1 MIRPENKKYKYTTHK
16 KQTQFTIH
24 FHFPN
29 KATLDNVISVK
40 NVYFSLVIRFSAKYL
55 HSIFLISSKHITIE
69 SEMAL
74 HLHLH
79 FQQRDMKLIKTFCN
93 SEYVSTSRKCSTIF
107 VFIIIYILFIFHHV
121 VATVNIF
128 GGIAVTMVII
138 TVNLSEMG
146 EWMSVVGCSQ
156 RSRASGSFSSV
167 KLLITEK
174 KNLFRFILG

>member
-1 MIRPENKKYKYTTHK
+1 MIRPGSNKNKKYKYTTHK
-16 KQTQFTIH
+16 KQAQFTIH

-79 FQQRDMKLIKTFCN
+79 FQQCDMKLIKTFCN

-107 VFIIIYILFIFHHV
+107 VFI
-121 VATVNIF
+121 TNITTLN
-128 GGIAVTMVII
+128 IAVIMVII
-138 TVNLSEMG
+138 TIKI
-146 EWMSVVGCSQ
+146 
-156 RSRASGSFSSV
+156 A
-167 KLLITEK
+167 
-174 KNLFRFILG
+174 FIVILPVYIAVIILV

>member
-1 MIRPENKKYKYTTHK
+1 MIRPGSNKNKKYKYTTHK
-16 KQTQFTIH
+16 KQAQFTIH

-74 HLHLH
+74 RLHLH

-93 SEYVSTSRKCSTIF
+93 SDYVSTSRKCSTIF
-107 VFIIIYILFIFHHV
+107 VFI
-121 VATVNIF
+121 TNITKLN
-128 GGIAVTMVII
+128 IAVIMVII
-138 TVNLSEMG
+138 TIKI
-146 EWMSVVGCSQ
+146 
-156 RSRASGSFSSV
+156 A
-167 KLLITEK
+167 
-174 KNLFRFILG
+174 FIIVILPVYIAVIILV